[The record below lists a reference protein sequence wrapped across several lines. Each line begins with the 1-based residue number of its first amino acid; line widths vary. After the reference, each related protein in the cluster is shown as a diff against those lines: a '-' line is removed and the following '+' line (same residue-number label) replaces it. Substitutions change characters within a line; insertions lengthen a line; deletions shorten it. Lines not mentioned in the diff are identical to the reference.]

1 MDSVEADRDKIA
13 GRALGEILTEIPA
26 YAERDSQPLREEV
39 FDNARRSLDLFI
51 TLVREDRDAAP
62 GELDFVSRTVSG
74 PLRRSL
80 GVEAILRAYRIGH
93 RATWDVIVRRT
104 EGFPNGSDISVALS
118 RPAMEFIDSISNAV
132 AIAFFREHETL
143 EAESATESRDLVE
156 SLIDGSDPEPSTP
169 AGRAAISA
177 LHGPTGFLTLRG
189 RITGD
194 PESGSA
200 RRLARML
207 SRMPLGHG
215 GLVSVRQREVVAFL
229 PLRDHSPRDAAQ
241 RLPELTTRFQGGSG
255 PSVRI
260 GLSLECM
267 GLAESARGYAEAGE
281 ALRMST
287 DHQPIVALPLISTF
301 EQLLARTDDTLRRQ
315 ARASLGELGKR
326 TDPAGEDLRQTVLT
340 YASNGMNARATAEA
354 LICHP
359 NTVHHRLARI
369 EQLSGLDPTNFHDLV
384 DLVTAVRIR

>member
-1 MDSVEADRDKIA
+1 MDSVAADRDKIA
-13 GRALGEILTEIPA
+13 GRALGEILSEIPG

-51 TLVREDRDAAP
+51 TLVRENRDAEP

-104 EGFPNGSDISVALS
+104 EAFPNGSDISVALS

-132 AIAFFREHETL
+132 AIAFYREHETV

-156 SLIDGSDPEPSTP
+156 SLIYGGTPEPSTST
-169 AGRAAISA
+169 GRAAIEA
-177 LHGPTGFLTLRG
+177 LRGPAGFVTLRS
-189 RITGD
+189 RIVSD

-200 RRLARML
+200 RRLARTL

-229 PLRDHSPRDAAQ
+229 PLKGGSARDAAG
-241 RLPELTTRFQGGSG
+241 RLPELTSRIQSEIL

-260 GLSLECM
+260 GLSLECR
-267 GLAESARGYAEAGE
+267 GLGESARGYSEAGE

-287 DHQPIVALPLISTF
+287 ENQPIIALPLISTF
-301 EQLLARTDDTLRRQ
+301 EQLLTRTDDTLKRQ
-315 ARASLGELGKR
+315 ARASLGELGSR
-326 TDPAGEDLRQTVLT
+326 TDPAGEDLRQTVLA

-369 EQLSGLDPTNFHDLV
+369 EKLTGLDPTRFQDLV